1 MKLYLE
7 AVCDR
12 LENHACVRRERA
24 DAQFHDR
31 LDEFAQE
38 AKWSVEVVKEEGI
51 EALGEARGA
60 ALHECEDELVTL
72 AAAFEE
78 RLDKISSDVLR
89 KAEDKAIKAEALL
102 SAITLKLEAKA
113 AALLLDVAAKARRDE
128 TACRSRRRP
137 FIRGKGGYRGLGE
150 RYLLRSSS

>member
-12 LENHACVRRERA
+12 LENHVYARRERA
-24 DAQFHDR
+24 DTQFQDR
-31 LDEFAQE
+31 LDGSAQE

-72 AAAFEE
+72 AATFEE
-78 RLDKISSDVLR
+78 AIGQDVFGC
-89 KAEDKAIKAEALL
+89 AWEGGGQG
-102 SAITLKLEAKA
+102 
-113 AALLLDVAAKARRDE
+113 
-128 TACRSRRRP
+128 
-137 FIRGKGGYRGLGE
+137 GKGGGAVI
-150 RYLLRSSS
+150 RYYS